1 MEKKELVKN
10 DSGCYTGHSDW
21 ATGSPNPG
29 FHPAGAQAELQE
41 AVRKGVCKM
50 AAPTWIRPSG
60 SSSLATVL
68 HNKYIH
74 TLELGQLLCSMRHP
88 KDTCGLLSIVS
99 TIVGQQVKGNKK
111 KWLLSGTLG
120 DVERSRVSTTVEC
133 GNIEISTPL
142 LLGKCCR
149 WLAQCLAH
157 ECFNQIPPLCC
168 CWGTGVGKISNQV
181 GALIQHP
188 MCPRHC

>member
-1 MEKKELVKN
+1 MILAAIL
-10 DSGCYTGHSDW
+10 
-21 ATGSPNPG
+21 ATQTEPLGSPNPG
-29 FHPAGAQAELQE
+29 FRPAGAQAELQE

-88 KDTCGLLSIVS
+88 KDTCGLLSRVS
-99 TIVGQQVKGNKK
+99 TIVGQQVKGNRK
-111 KWLLSGTLG
+111 KWLLLGTLG

-157 ECFNQIPPLCC
+157 ECFNQISPLCC
-168 CWGTGVGKISNQV
+168 C
-181 GALIQHP
+181 
-188 MCPRHC
+188 